1 MNNSNDKINNDLYR
15 FILNIKN
22 FKALDKEDINNI
34 RIMSNEDKM
43 KIILTYNEM
52 LSWVSDIIERE
63 K

>member
-52 LSWVSDIIERE
+52 LSWVSDIINQE